1 MKRPAS
7 HMGTPLH
14 DADLQRELLHCTTQT
29 GLISA
34 ISALSK
40 AGWLKD
46 EVVEANLITKKR
58 LQRAKNEGHCERTT
72 PYGTVLQRMA
82 LPLAGLPYWEYIHP
96 MALLHYLTAISTS
109 FASIM
114 DSCLEPGLP
123 LRLVLYIDE
132 VCPGNP
138 LRPEKSRTL
147 QAIYWCF
154 ADWPQWLLQRT
165 AAWPTFATIRS
176 TLVDKLPGKVAGLM
190 ARVLLTFFP
199 TVGHSF
205 ARGVSIQVS
214 MAKQQL
220 VTSVFAGF
228 LCDEK
233 AHNQVAGTKGAS
245 GPVYD
250 FDVCISD
257 DYLRTA
263 CHSLTARSSVTR
275 IYTRFEFILLI

>member
-1 MKRPAS
+1 MPQMKRPAAS
-7 HMGTPLH
+7 SGDPQH
-14 DADLQRELLHCTTQT
+14 DADLQRELLQCTTQT

-34 ISALSK
+34 ITALSK

-46 EVVEANLITKKR
+46 DVVQANLITKRR
-58 LQRAKNEGHCERTT
+58 LQNAKNTGHCNRTT

-82 LPLAGLPYWEYIHP
+82 LPLPGLPHWEFIHP
-96 MALLHYLTAISTS
+96 MALMHYLTTISTS
-109 FASIM
+109 FSSIM

-123 LRLVLYIDE
+123 LRLILYIDE

-176 TLVDKLPGKVAGLM
+176 TLVEKLPGKVAGLM
-190 ARVLLTFFP
+190 ARVLLIFFP
-199 TVGHSF
+199 ETGHSF
-205 ARGVSIQVS
+205 SRGVSIQVS
-214 MAKQQL
+214 MARQRI

-245 GPVYD
+245 GLRCESNVRLYA
-250 FDVCISD
+250 
-257 DYLRTA
+257 DYL
-263 CHSLTARSSVTR
+263 
-275 IYTRFEFILLI
+275 